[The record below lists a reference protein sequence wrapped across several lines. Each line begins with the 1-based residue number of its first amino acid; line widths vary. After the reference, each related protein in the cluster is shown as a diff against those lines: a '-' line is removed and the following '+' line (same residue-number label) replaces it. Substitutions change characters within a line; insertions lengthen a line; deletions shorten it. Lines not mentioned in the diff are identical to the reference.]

1 VFDLSWSKLSGNEE
15 ICAKL
20 FREVFCTI
28 YNLSFIEK
36 HGATAKIKR
45 AMTNQHSNALL
56 IIDDHPVY
64 REALGEI
71 LTREFTNLG
80 ISVFTAS
87 NASEGL
93 ELVDA
98 MDKLWVVLLDV
109 KMPGLSGLA
118 GIKVFKQKS
127 NVAHVV
133 SISGLESP
141 AWESRA
147 VAAGATLFVSKNST
161 SLSIY
166 NKVQKLFGTNA
177 QPTVVEATEE
187 QPDIRL
193 TQRQMEVL
201 HLISLGHPNK
211 IIADYL
217 EIKEQTV
224 KIHINQIFKELRVFN
239 RTQAVLKAQKH
250 QLLGN

>member
-1 VFDLSWSKLSGNEE
+1 MFKV
-15 ICAKL
+15 
-20 FREVFCTI
+20 
-28 YNLSFIEK
+28 
-36 HGATAKIKR
+36 
-45 AMTNQHSNALL
+45 MTPQHANALL

-80 ISVFTAS
+80 IRVYTAS

-93 ELVDA
+93 DLVDA
-98 MDKLWVVLLDV
+98 MDRTWVVLLDV

-118 GIKVFKQKS
+118 GIKVFKEKT
-127 NVAHVV
+127 NVEHVV

-141 AWESRA
+141 TWEPRA
-147 VAAGATLFVSKNST
+147 VAAGATLFLSKNNT
-161 SLSIY
+161 SLGIY
-166 NKVQKLFGTNA
+166 SKLQKLFQSHHHTPSLPISEDAHNF
-177 QPTVVEATEE
+177 
-187 QPDIRL
+187 RL
-193 TQRQMEVL
+193 TQRQLEVL

-250 QLLGN
+250 QLLGT

>member
-1 VFDLSWSKLSGNEE
+1 MTSTLS
-15 ICAKL
+15 
-20 FREVFCTI
+20 
-28 YNLSFIEK
+28 
-36 HGATAKIKR
+36 H
-45 AMTNQHSNALL
+45 ALL

-71 LTREFTNLG
+71 LTKDFSNLG
-80 ISVFTAS
+80 IGVYTAS

-93 ELVDA
+93 DLVDL
-98 MDKLWVVLLDV
+98 MDKIWVVLLDV

-127 NVAHVV
+127 NVEHVV

-141 AWESRA
+141 TWEPRA
-147 VAAGATLFVSKNST
+147 VSAGATLFLSKNNT
-161 SLSIY
+161 SHSIY
-166 NKVQKLFGTNA
+166 EKLKQLFDFD
-177 QPTVVEATEE
+177 ATLTMTSASEG
-187 QPDIRL
+187 QADFRL
-193 TQRQMEVL
+193 TQRQLEVL

-239 RTQAVLKAQKH
+239 RTQAVLKAQKF
-250 QLLGN
+250 QLLSN

>member
-1 VFDLSWSKLSGNEE
+1 MGK
-15 ICAKL
+15 
-20 FREVFCTI
+20 
-28 YNLSFIEK
+28 
-36 HGATAKIKR
+36 
-45 AMTNQHSNALL
+45 AMTSTLSHALL

-71 LTREFTNLG
+71 LSKEFSNLG
-80 ISVFTAS
+80 IGVYTAS

-93 ELVDA
+93 DLVDV
-98 MDKLWVVLLDV
+98 MDKIWVVLLDV

-118 GIKVFKQKS
+118 GIKVFKQKT
-127 NVAHVV
+127 NVEHVV

-141 AWESRA
+141 TWEPRA
-147 VAAGATLFVSKNST
+147 VSAGATLFLSKNNT
-161 SLSIY
+161 SHSIY
-166 NKVQKLFGTNA
+166 EKLMKLFDFD
-177 QPTVVEATEE
+177 ATMTMVPSSEG
-187 QPDIRL
+187 QADFRL
-193 TQRQMEVL
+193 TQRQLEVL

-239 RTQAVLKAQKH
+239 RTQAVLKAQKF
-250 QLLGN
+250 QLLSN